1 MLSLAS
7 DNTSEGTAAIIRSAL
22 GAVESLVLAQD
33 FSSWKSNNERSVQAV
48 FTTYLL
54 GSGMDH
60 RPKVRKRAL
69 EAIEKI
75 LTNPPAH
82 PSATHPAGDDA
93 AAICFH
99 TVQAQFSQSKK
110 NKILEE
116 RNAKQV
122 HSLQLLKIV
131 ASAIQWPKS
140 SMRDLVELLLR
151 LSSESYDNIVRL
163 AALEVFQ
170 VIFSQA
176 SEDMKTERLR
186 EILDVF
192 PFLTCFNDRSYYRT
206 SHRKPTINSCPAG
219 LL

>member
-1 MLSLAS
+1 MNYQLAGPVLYLLDVVLPSVTPQTLRSNYSRTVPTLIAVLDALSLMS
-7 DNTSEGTAAIIRSAL
+7 DNVSEGTAAIIRSAL

-33 FSSWKSNNERSVQAV
+33 FSSWKSDNERGVQAV

-82 PSATHPAGDDA
+82 PSATHPAADDT

-110 NKILEE
+110 NK
-116 RNAKQV
+116 N
-122 HSLQLLKIV
+122 ST
-131 ASAIQWPKS
+131 IQIGP
-140 SMRDLVELLLR
+140 V
-151 LSSESYDNIVRL
+151 
-163 AALEVFQ
+163 
-170 VIFSQA
+170 
-176 SEDMKTERLR
+176 
-186 EILDVF
+186 
-192 PFLTCFNDRSYYRT
+192 
-206 SHRKPTINSCPAG
+206 
-219 LL
+219 